1 MGKIQRDTS
10 IGKIL
15 KFSLLLN
22 IVMREYI
29 FYIQIFS
36 EAIKTFFTS
45 MELFLYYIQKNR
57 YIIYNKYYYVNR
69 Y

>member
-1 MGKIQRDTS
+1 MGKIQRDNS

-29 FYIQIFS
+29 FYTQIFS
-36 EAIKTFFTS
+36 EAIKTFFYVYETV
-45 MELFLYYIQKNR
+45 FILYIKR
-57 YIIYNKYYYVNR
+57 IYIIYNEYCYVYR
-69 Y
+69 